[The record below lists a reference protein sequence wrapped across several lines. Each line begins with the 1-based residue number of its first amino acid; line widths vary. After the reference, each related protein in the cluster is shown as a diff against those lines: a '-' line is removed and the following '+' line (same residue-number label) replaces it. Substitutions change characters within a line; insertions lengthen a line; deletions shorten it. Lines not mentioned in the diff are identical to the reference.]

1 MERIKNESFFIL
13 ILPLIIPF
21 LMVIRGIIVMRDAI
35 KRDIEEKKGNAPV
48 HEFMLPR
55 DMANQKNIEAAN
67 TLRGYK
73 LLLWGIIFLFGS
85 IVLEFMALQLTDVS
99 MLLVA
104 GILLVIEII
113 VNVLIFKTIVP
124 HLE

>member
-1 MERIKNESFFIL
+1 MDRIKNESFWVL

-21 LMVIRGIIVMRDAI
+21 LMVIRGMLVMREAI
-35 KRDIEEKKGNAPV
+35 KREIEEKRGNSPV
-48 HEFMLPR
+48 NEFTLPR

-73 LLLWGIIFLFGS
+73 LLLWGVILLISSIAILFLA
-85 IVLEFMALQLTDVS
+85 LEFSDISILTVS
-99 MLLVA
+99 LVLVA
-104 GILLVIEII
+104 IEII

-124 HLE
+124 HIE

>member
-1 MERIKNESFFIL
+1 MDRIKNESFLVL

-21 LMVIRGIIVMRDAI
+21 LMVIRGMLVMRDAI
-35 KRDIEEKKGNAPV
+35 KREIEEKRGNSPV
-48 HEFMLPR
+48 HEFTLPR
-55 DMANQKNIEAAN
+55 EMANQKNIEAAN

-73 LLLWGIIFLFGS
+73 LLLRGVILLIGS
-85 IVLEFMALQLTDVS
+85 LVIEFMALQFSDIS
-99 MLLVA
+99 MLIVALILVA
-104 GILLVIEII
+104 IEIV